1 MIPDSQRQRVARA
14 FESLAER
21 APATMDCLEAG
32 GAGLRDT
39 AALVLARSDFAL
51 RAMLSDPQA
60 LPTLIA
66 ARALDA
72 ARNPQDYLQLAGEV
86 RLQHAGVAGDLAV
99 FMRELRRLRRRE
111 MLRLAWRDLAGLAAL
126 EQTLAETS
134 AFATAC
140 IVIATEVAQ
149 AALAPRFGLPRAADG
164 SVQQLVVLGMGKL
177 GGGELNFSSDIDLV
191 FLFAQGGETSADEPP
206 VPGKEIHS
214 ISNEEFFTRQGRELI
229 RLLDAATDEGFVFRV
244 DMRLRPFCDS
254 GPLVASFASF
264 EDYLQMHGRDWERYA
279 YVKARALT
287 GVTAFGEAYRSA
299 LRPFVYRRYLDF
311 GVFAALREM
320 KGLIGREVERRE
332 LADDVKLGPGGIREI
347 EFIVQAFQLIRGG
360 QDSLLREQSLLT
372 ILPRLA
378 GAKLLPPAAVAEL
391 AAAYRFLRRLEN
403 RLQMLDDQQTHRLS
417 ADPAECE
424 RIALAMDLP
433 DYATL
438 RQQLQLHRDHVQQHF
453 SDVVLAPGDAGTG
466 AAAAL
471 TSELGPLWDDSSATD
486 RDAAL
491 AEQLR
496 PLGHQDPGEMQRL
509 LIELLD
515 SPRTRR
521 LDVIGRRRLASLL
534 QRLLQELPRDAAA
547 LPVLRRLILIIE
559 SIGARSAY
567 FALLLENG
575 AALRRLIQICAHGSF
590 LAAQI
595 ARHPLL
601 LDELLDERLLDQFPD
616 RASLGRDL
624 QLRCAALESGDD
636 AEDTERQVEML
647 CHFKHAALFRI
658 AVADLG
664 GRLPLMRVS
673 DRLTEVAELILEQ
686 AMGFAL
692 RQMSGQLGVPHC
704 LSGAARRPVRLIAI
718 GYGKLGGRELGY
730 SSDLDLV
737 FLHDSRGEQQET
749 ETPVNSTR
757 PVLDNQVFFLR
768 FAQRLV
774 HLLTMHS
781 TAGRLYE
788 VDVRLRPSGKGG
800 MLVTSIDAFRDYQRG
815 EAWTWEHQ
823 ALLHARAVAGD
834 PALGADF
841 ETLRLDVLRH
851 CVRRATLQ
859 TEVRDMRERMR
870 RELSAAATGQFD
882 IKQDSGGVADIEF
895 LAQYWALRW
904 ADTHPPVAWFSDT
917 IRELESVASA
927 NLVPQERVDRLVGAY
942 QAYRART
949 HHLSL
954 EDKPNVV
961 SAAEFA
967 AERAAVTAIWNET
980 MAAAL

>member
-1 MIPDSQRQRVARA
+1 MIPDSQRRRVERA

-21 APATMDCLEAG
+21 APAVLECLDAG
-32 GAGLRDT
+32 NGDLRATAG
-39 AALVLARSDFAL
+39 LVLARSDFVL

-60 LPTLIA
+60 LPALVA
-66 ARALDA
+66 SGALDS
-72 ARNPQDYLQLAGEV
+72 ARSAQDYLQLAGE
-86 RLQHAGVAGDLAV
+86 LQRQYAAAGRDLAA

-111 MLRLAWRDLAGLAAL
+111 MLRLAWRDLAGVATL
-126 EQTLAETS
+126 EQTLTETS
-134 AFATAC
+134 EFATAC
-140 IVIATEVAQ
+140 IVAANEVAQ
-149 AALAPRFGLPRAADG
+149 QSLAPRFGLPHAADG

-177 GGGELNFSSDIDLV
+177 GGRELNFSSDIDLV
-191 FLFAQGGETSADEPP
+191 FLFAQGGETRPP
-206 VPGKEIHS
+206 GSEASQS
-214 ISNEEFFTRQGRELI
+214 ISIEEFFTRQARELI
-229 RLLDAATDEGFVFRV
+229 RFLDAPTDDGFVFRV
-244 DMRLRPFCDS
+244 DMRLRPFGDS
-254 GPLVASFASF
+254 GPLVANLTSF

-287 GVTAFGEAYRSA
+287 GAAEFGAAWRDA

-360 QDSLLREQSLLT
+360 QDGSLREQSLLT
-372 ILPRLA
+372 VLPRLA
-378 GAKLLPPAAVAEL
+378 GAKLLPQPAVTEL
-391 AAAYRFLRRLEN
+391 TAAYRFLRRLEN
-403 RLQMLDDQQTHRLS
+403 RLQMLDDHQTHRLPD
-417 ADPAECE
+417 DPADCE

-433 DYATL
+433 DTATL
-438 RQQLQLHRDHVQQHF
+438 RQQLQEHRSHVQRHF
-453 SDVVLAPGDAGTG
+453 SDVVLAPGDAVAG
-466 AAAAL
+466 AAGAL
-471 TSELGPLWDDSSATD
+471 ASELGPLWDDGSAAD
-486 RDAAL
+486 HDAAL
-491 AEQLR
+491 AQQLR
-496 PLGHQDPGEMQRL
+496 ALGHQDPVEMQRL
-509 LIELLD
+509 LVELRD
-515 SPRTRR
+515 APRTRR

-534 QRLLQELPRDAAA
+534 QRLLQELPRDAEAV
-547 LPVLRRLILIIE
+547 PVLRRLILIIE
-559 SIGARSAY
+559 AIGARSAY
-567 FALLLENG
+567 FALLLENA
-575 AALRRLIQICAHGSF
+575 AALRRLIRICAHGSF
-590 LAAQI
+590 LATQI

-601 LDELLDERLLDQFPD
+601 LDELLDERLLDQLPD
-616 RASLGRDL
+616 RASLARDR
-624 QLRCAALESGDD
+624 QLRSAAQSGED

-647 CHFKHAALFRI
+647 CHFKQAALFRI

-692 RQMSGQLGVPHC
+692 RQMSAQLGVPHC
-704 LSGAARRPVRLIAI
+704 GGGAERRAVRLIAV

-737 FLHDSRGEQQET
+737 FLHDSRGERQET
-749 ETPVNSTR
+749 EAPRNPPR
-757 PVLDNQVFFLR
+757 PALDNQVFFLR

-774 HLLTMHS
+774 HLLSMHS
-781 TAGRLYE
+781 AAGRLYE

-800 MLVTSIDAFRDYQRG
+800 MLVTSIDAFHDYQRS

-834 PALGADF
+834 PGLSADF
-841 ETLRLDVLRH
+841 EALRLDVLH
-851 CVRRATLQ
+851 HNVRRATLQ
-859 TEVRDMRERMR
+859 AEVRDMRERMR
-870 RELSAAATGQFD
+870 RELSAAKAGQFD
-882 IKQDSGGVADIEF
+882 IKQDRGGVADIEF

-904 ADTHPPVAWFSDT
+904 ADAHPPVAWFSDT
-917 IRELESVASA
+917 IRQLESVASA
-927 NLVPQERVDRLVGAY
+927 NLVSQERVDVLVGAY

-967 AERAAVTAIWNET
+967 AERAAVTGIWNE
-980 MAAAL
+980 ALGSAL